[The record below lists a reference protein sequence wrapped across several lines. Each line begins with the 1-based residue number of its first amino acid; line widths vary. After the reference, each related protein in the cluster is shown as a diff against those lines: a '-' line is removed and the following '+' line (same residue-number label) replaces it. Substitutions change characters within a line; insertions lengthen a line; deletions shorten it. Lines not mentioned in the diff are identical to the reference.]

1 MLIKDIYRFYLP
13 NKKRNSKIIDMKNAL
28 SNQEPKG
35 TQDWFPEEFSV
46 RRYIFDTWRKVC
58 LRYGFEEYLT
68 PLVESAEIYRAKSGE
83 DIGGKELVTFQD
95 LGGRELSIRPEM
107 TPSVVRMLTKNYAS
121 LPKPI
126 KYFSIANFMR
136 NEKPQRGRNREFWQL
151 NCDIFGSESL
161 LADLEVLQLAID
173 LVLEF
178 DPPQGSFTVA
188 INNRKLIE
196 AVLDLSGT
204 NELSYETKIAVIRV
218 LDKWNK
224 LEKPELVRRLK
235 EIGLENE
242 AVEILIKFMESS
254 SLAEITQELPVLKT
268 NVGLLEIARILE
280 RLDDLGYGDL
290 IEFRP
295 SVIRGFDYYDGMVF
309 EVLDNNPENNRAMF
323 GGGRYNGLAEIF
335 GEKNFPAVGFAP
347 GDETFKLFLE
357 SWGLLDNIKLS
368 LEEKYYLPLLD
379 ANLETAV
386 IKLAKEWRSRGFN
399 VLTGLEEQKVGKAL
413 DFANK
418 KQINKV
424 IIVGEEEIDK
434 GEYKIKDMATG
445 EEKRRKF

>member
-1 MLIKDIYRFYLP
+1 LVYYLP

-35 TQDWFPEEFSV
+35 TQDWLPEEFAV
-46 RRYIFDTWRKVC
+46 RKYIFDTWRKVC

-107 TPSVVRMLTKNYAS
+107 TPSVVRMLTKTYVA

-188 INNRKLIE
+188 ISNRQLVD

-204 NELSYETKIAVIRV
+204 NELSPETKTAVIRT

-224 LEKPELVRRLK
+224 LDKTEIARRLK
-235 EIGLENE
+235 EIGLEND
-242 AVEILIKFMESS
+242 AIEILEKFMEST
-254 SLAEITQELPVLKT
+254 SLTEITQELPVLKT
-268 NVGLLEIARILE
+268 NPGLLATARILE
-280 RLDDLGYGDL
+280 SLDDLGYGDL

-295 SVIRGFDYYDGMVF
+295 SIIRGFDYYDGMVF

-424 IIVGEEEIDK
+424 IIIGEEEIDK

-445 EEKRRKF
+445 EEKKRKF